1 MKGLSK
7 KSSKEVAAVTDE
19 TFRQAAQTYGDT
31 IYRVAYHAVK
41 NQADAE
47 DIVQTVLLR
56 LLECDKEF
64 ESEEHLKHW
73 LLRVSVNESRKLLRS
88 FWRRTSVPLEEWH
101 EQEVPEDDQRA
112 ELMRAVMGLETKY
125 RLTIYLYYYEGCSV
139 AEVAAA
145 LRANPSTVQTWLLR
159 ARARL
164 RKELSDDGE
173 GEGSHYVRSAGLS

>member
-1 MKGLSK
+1 M
-7 KSSKEVAAVTDE
+7 TDE
-19 TFRQAAQTYGDT
+19 AFRQAAQTYGDT

-47 DIVQTVLLR
+47 DIMQTVLLR
-56 LLECDKEF
+56 LLECRKEF
-64 ESEEHLKHW
+64 ESEAHLKHW

-88 FWRRTSVPLEEWH
+88 SWRRTSVPLEQWH
-101 EQEVPEDDQRA
+101 EQATPEDHQRA
-112 ELMRAVMGLETKY
+112 DLMRAVMGLETKY

-164 RKELSDDGE
+164 RKELSNEEE
-173 GEGSHYVRSAGLS
+173 GEESHYVRSAGLS